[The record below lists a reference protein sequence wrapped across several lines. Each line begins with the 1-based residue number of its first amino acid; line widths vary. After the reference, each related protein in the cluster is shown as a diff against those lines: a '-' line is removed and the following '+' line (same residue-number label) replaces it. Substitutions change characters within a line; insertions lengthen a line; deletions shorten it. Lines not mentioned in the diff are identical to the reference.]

1 MEGLDFNSMLGENEI
16 ENLFMEDTEETTN
29 EETKVVAEEEET
41 PESKEKNG
49 DTNKTTEAVDPENL
63 FEEEEKQPES
73 VGSEKKQEEK
83 EGSSTDV
90 SGGTSPNEN
99 FYSSIA
105 NAMAEDGIFPNLDE
119 ETVKK
124 ADTAEGLSDLI
135 EAEVNARF
143 DDAQRRIKKALENGV
158 EPNDIRMYEGT
169 LNRLA
174 AIKDSD
180 VAAENENGEQLRY
193 QLIMQDYLNKGIS
206 REKADKMARRSI
218 DAGTDIED
226 AKEALV
232 SNKEFFQSKYNSLLK
247 DAEREAEED
256 RAERQKQA
264 EKLKD
269 SILKDKQL
277 LGDMELSSD
286 VRKKVYENITRPVYK
301 DPETGEYLTAIQKY
315 EAEHRADFLKYVGL
329 FYSLTDGFKDFKS
342 FIKGEVKK
350 EKKKGLRDLEQV
362 LTNTKRNSDGSLKYV
377 TSVKDDPESYMEHGF
392 KLDL

>member
-1 MEGLDFNSMLGENEI
+1 
-16 ENLFMEDTEETTN
+16 
-29 EETKVVAEEEET
+29 
-41 PESKEKNG
+41 
-49 DTNKTTEAVDPENL
+49 
-63 FEEEEKQPES
+63 
-73 VGSEKKQEEK
+73 
-83 EGSSTDV
+83 
-90 SGGTSPNEN
+90 
-99 FYSSIA
+99 
-105 NAMAEDGIFPNLDE
+105 
-119 ETVKK
+119 
-124 ADTAEGLSDLI
+124 
-135 EAEVNARF
+135 
-143 DDAQRRIKKALENGV
+143 
-158 EPNDIRMYEGT
+158 
-169 LNRLA
+169 
-174 AIKDSD
+174 
-180 VAAENENGEQLRY
+180 
-193 QLIMQDYLNKGIS
+193 MQDYLNKGIS

>member
-41 PESKEKNG
+41 PEGKEKNG

-90 SGGTSPNEN
+90 SGGTSPDN

-143 DDAQRRIKKALENGV
+143 DDAQRRIKKALENRV

-247 DAEREAEED
+247 DAEREAEEEK
-256 RAERQKQA
+256 AERQKQA

>member
-41 PESKEKNG
+41 PEGKEKNG

-247 DAEREAEED
+247 DAEREAEEEK
-256 RAERQKQA
+256 AERQKQA

-315 EAEHRADFLKYVGL
+315 EVEHRADFLKYVGL